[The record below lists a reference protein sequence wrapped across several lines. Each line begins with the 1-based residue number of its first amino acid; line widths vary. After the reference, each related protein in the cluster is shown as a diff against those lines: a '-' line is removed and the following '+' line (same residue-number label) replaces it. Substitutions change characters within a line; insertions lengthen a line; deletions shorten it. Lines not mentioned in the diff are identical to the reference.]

1 MDKEIKGRLP
11 PFTEA
16 LINHTKE
23 KQFPLTRPATTAVT
37 FTTLQKKEK
46 RLPASMEMPC
56 LPPIC
61 PTLAMTPATHLPMK
75 ACQGQRKN
83 WQPTPSAQTGHG
95 SSSMALPFPTV
106 CAVRR
111 FLRKTISSS
120 LTGTAINPSTRRH
133 PPMRRH
139 SRLLGSPAAEK
150 RNHRRY
156 RQTQS

>member
-23 KQFPLTRPATTAVT
+23 KQFPLTRPATTAET

-61 PTLAMTPATHLPMK
+61 PTQAMTPATHLPMK
-75 ACQGQRKN
+75 ARRGQRKN

-95 SSSMALPFPTV
+95 SSSTALPFPT
-106 CAVRR
+106 AFAARR
-111 FLRKTISSS
+111 FFLKMISSF
-120 LTGTAINPSTRRH
+120 LTGTAINPFIRAPFSN
-133 PPMRRH
+133 
-139 SRLLGSPAAEK
+139 AAPFPSSW
-150 RNHRRY
+150 
-156 RQTQS
+156 TPCG